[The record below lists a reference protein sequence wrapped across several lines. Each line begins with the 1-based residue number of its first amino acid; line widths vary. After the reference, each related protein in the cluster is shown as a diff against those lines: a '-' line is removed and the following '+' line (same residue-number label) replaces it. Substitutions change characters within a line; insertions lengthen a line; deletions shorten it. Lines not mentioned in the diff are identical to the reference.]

1 MSRLHVTVD
10 PGYFYS
16 DYLIS
21 VHKDT
26 DIQVESWNDVHLT
39 IGFNGPSQRFVV
51 VLDGGEFERLYG
63 ELALVARERKVA
75 VDGGDLA

>member
-16 DYLIS
+16 DYSIS

-26 DIQVESWNDVHLT
+26 DIQVESWNDAHLT

-75 VDGGDLA
+75 VDGGDPA